1 MTKNIITV
9 LVVVVLFV
17 NEVVLV
23 VFVAVFVEVNEC
35 LSLFGGC
42 CWVSGG
48 LFSTKKRKK
57 NMGLKHW
64 ILPNNQFKTHLF
76 LLSLA

>member
-35 LSLFGGC
+35 LTILLSLFGGYW
-42 CWVSGG
+42 WVSGAQSPSCVK
-48 LFSTKKRKK
+48 L
-57 NMGLKHW
+57 
-64 ILPNNQFKTHLF
+64 QFRLCCH
-76 LLSLA
+76 